1 MRIFGATNI
10 AKIPFVQYFC
20 YLYTTIKNSN
30 DMSSDIQ
37 IAREHKMLHIEK
49 ISEKLNIDKE
59 DLELYGK
66 YKAKIPLTYKEKKT
80 GKKGAL
86 ILVSAISPTPAGEG
100 KTTVSIG
107 LAQGMNRL
115 GHQATVVLREA
126 SLGPVFGI
134 KGGATGGGYSQV
146 VPMEDINLHFTGD
159 FSAVEKAH
167 NLLAAIID
175 NNIQSKKRSLN
186 IDPRTIS
193 WKRVMDM
200 NDRSLRHVV
209 VGLGG
214 TSSGIPRETGFDI
227 TAASEIMAILCL
239 SEDLQD
245 LKRRLGNIFVGYTFD
260 KKPIY
265 ARDLNAHG
273 AMAALLKDAIKPN
286 LVQTL
291 EHTPAIIHGGPFA
304 NIAQGTNTVIATKTS
319 LALSDY
325 TITEAGFGFDLGAE
339 KFLDIK
345 SRIAGLN
352 PQAVVLVATVRAL
365 KYHGGM
371 ALKTLKEETTA
382 CAEGV
387 CPVEE
392 ITGRVDSLKAGI
404 GNLQKHIENIKQ
416 FNLTPVVAINRFTT
430 DAQEE
435 IDFIKQSCAELGVE
449 CALAEVWAKGGEGAI
464 ELAEKVVKAVDE
476 SLAAGNKFVPMYEL
490 TESVE
495 AKIEKISK
503 KIYGAEAVDYTPK
516 AKADLKKIYD
526 LGLQD
531 LAICM
536 AKTQKSLSDNPALLG
551 RPKDFIIT
559 VREIEI
565 AAGAGFLIPIT
576 GEIMRMPGLPETP
589 ASEAMDITA
598 EGEITGLF

>member
-1 MRIFGATNI
+1 
-10 AKIPFVQYFC
+10 
-20 YLYTTIKNSN
+20 
-30 DMSSDIQ
+30 MSSDIK
-37 IAREHKMLHIEK
+37 IARAHKMLHIEQ
-49 ISEKLNIDKE
+49 IAHKLNINSE

-66 YKAKIPLTYKEKKT
+66 YKAKVPLNYKKKST

-86 ILVSAISPTPAGEG
+86 VLVSAISPTPAGEG
-100 KTTVSIG
+100 KTTISIG
-107 LAQGMNRL
+107 LTQAMNRL
-115 GHQATVVLREA
+115 GYQTTVVLREP

-159 FSAVEKAH
+159 FAAVEKAH

-186 IDPRTIS
+186 IDPRTIT

-200 NDRSLRHVV
+200 NDRSLRRIV

-239 SEDLQD
+239 SEDIQD
-245 LKRRLGNIFVGYTFD
+245 LKRRLGNIFIGYTFD
-260 KKPIY
+260 KKPVY
-265 ARDLNAHG
+265 ARDLKAHG

-291 EHTPAIIHGGPFA
+291 EHTPAFIHGGPFA

-345 SRIAGLN
+345 SRFAGLN

-371 ALKTLKEETTA
+371 SLKALKEETTA
-382 CAEGV
+382 CADGI
-387 CPVEE
+387 CSVEE
-392 ITGRVDSLKAGI
+392 ITGRLEAVKAGI
-404 GNLQKHIENIKQ
+404 GNLQKHVENIRQ

-430 DAQEE
+430 DAQAE
-435 IDFIKQSCAELGVE
+435 IDFIKEYCAELGVR
-449 CALAEVWAKGGEGAI
+449 CAVADVWAKGGAGA
-464 ELAEKVVKAVDE
+464 EDLAGKVVEVVEE
-476 SLAAGNKFVPMYEL
+476 SLKENRHFVPMYDLEW
-490 TESVE
+490 SVE
-495 AKIEKISK
+495 KKIETIAK
-503 KIYGAEAVDYTPK
+503 KIYGAEAVDYTAK

-526 LGLQD
+526 LGLQN

-536 AKTQKSLSDNPALLG
+536 AKTQKSLSDNPELLG
-551 RPKDFIIT
+551 RPKDFIVT

-576 GEIMRMPGLPETP
+576 GEIMRMPGLPEIP
-589 ASEAMDITA
+589 SSEAIDID
-598 EGEITGLF
+598 ENGEIEGLF